1 MSRNSREEILRRIKT
16 GLQDLDANQE
26 KTPLF
31 SITDGT
37 KIGQRVME
45 LREELEEK
53 KWVWIDRFID
63 ELRRVSGNVIVVKDE
78 NEVRESI
85 IKLIEEHSFRSLA
98 MWESDLLLGLREL
111 LQNKGLQFVSP
122 GNKDDMAK
130 ADIGIT
136 EVDYAIAETGTI
148 VLIANERQPRSVS
161 LIPPIHIALMRSD
174 AIVENMEDLFF
185 LLTNYISESG
195 SMAELTSCMTFI
207 TGPSRT
213 ADIELNLTLGV
224 HGPKELFVLIYP

>member
-26 KTPLF
+26 KPPLF
-31 SITDGT
+31 SITDGN
-37 KIGQRVME
+37 KIGQRVIE

-85 IKLIEEHSFRSLA
+85 IKLIEKHSVRSLA
-98 MWESDLLLGLREL
+98 IWESDLLLSLREL
-111 LQNKGLQFVSP
+111 LQNKGLQFVSS

-161 LIPPIHIALMRSD
+161 LIPPIHIAVMKSNTILGNLD
-174 AIVENMEDLFF
+174 ELFF
-185 LLTNYISESG
+185 LVKNSSQP
-195 SMAELTSCMTFI
+195 TSCMTFI

-224 HGPKELFVLIYP
+224 HGPKELYVLIYP

>member
-26 KTPLF
+26 KPPLF

-37 KIGQRVME
+37 KIGQMVIE

-85 IKLIEEHSFRSLA
+85 IKLIEKHSVRSLA
-98 MWESDLLLGLREL
+98 IWESDLLLSLREL
-111 LQNKGLQFVSP
+111 LQNKGLQFVSS

-161 LIPPIHIALMRSD
+161 LIPPIHIAVMKSNTILGNLD
-174 AIVENMEDLFF
+174 ELFF
-185 LLTNYISESG
+185 LVKNSSQP
-195 SMAELTSCMTFI
+195 TSCMTFI

-224 HGPKELFVLIYP
+224 HGPKELYVLIYP

>member
-31 SITDGT
+31 SITDGN
-37 KIGQRVME
+37 KIGQRVIE

-85 IKLIEEHSFRSLA
+85 IKLIEKHSVRSLA
-98 MWESDLLLGLREL
+98 IWESDLLLSLREL
-111 LQNKGLQFVSP
+111 FQNKGLQFVSS

-161 LIPPIHIALMRSD
+161 LIPPIHIAVMKSNTILGNLD
-174 AIVENMEDLFF
+174 ELFF
-185 LLTNYISESG
+185 LVKNSSQP
-195 SMAELTSCMTFI
+195 TSCMTFI

-224 HGPKELFVLIYP
+224 HGPKELYVLIYP